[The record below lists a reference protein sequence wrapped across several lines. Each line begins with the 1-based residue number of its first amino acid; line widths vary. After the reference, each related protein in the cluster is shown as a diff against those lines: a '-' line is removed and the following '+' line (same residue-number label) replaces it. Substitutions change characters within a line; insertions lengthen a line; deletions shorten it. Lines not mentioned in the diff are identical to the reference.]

1 VIAKCSSPDDVVA
14 ALALA
19 QREGHE
25 VAVRADRH
33 SVAGLSL
40 NDDGLVIDVRP
51 MKAVEVD
58 AAGRRI
64 RVGAG
69 YLG

>member
-1 VIAKCSSPDDVVA
+1 
-14 ALALA
+14 
-19 QREGHE
+19 
-25 VAVRADRH
+25 
-33 SVAGLSL
+33 LSL